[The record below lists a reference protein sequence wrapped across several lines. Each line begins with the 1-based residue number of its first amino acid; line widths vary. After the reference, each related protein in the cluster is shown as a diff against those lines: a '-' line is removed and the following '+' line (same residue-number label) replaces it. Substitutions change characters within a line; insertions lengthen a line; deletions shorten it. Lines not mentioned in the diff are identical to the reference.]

1 MEAGSK
7 ATDLDFEAAG
17 FTASGVRHRWRL
29 PVLWLFAVAV
39 GVAVWSLSLVD
50 VSGPTPLRLDP
61 DSGRLA
67 AVVAR
72 PEALGATWN
81 SEPIVTGG
89 LVQENGHRYFWNNS
103 MCGFLAASVD
113 SHGGYFATRAEGNQQ
128 DGQREFMASIMRRA
142 LWLV

>member
-1 MEAGSK
+1 MQAGSK
-7 ATDLDFEAAG
+7 ATDFDFDAAG

-81 SEPIVTGG
+81 SEPIVTVT
-89 LVQENGHRYFWNNS
+89 LSHTPCALISVTKAFNESSISVNS
-103 MCGFLAASVD
+103 SSRPSLASLCK
-113 SHGGYFATRAEGNQQ
+113 SKPFNLT
-128 DGQREFMASIMRRA
+128 
-142 LWLV
+142 